1 MERVFQLSNAISN
14 GNRVQPISN
23 QLLLR
28 YKQKKLCSSWEFIN
42 YGDRRRR
49 LTNFEVKL
57 YMNKWSEPTFL
68 FACVYLC
75 LWKMGKRKIQITEDY
90 KFEFIKLWED
100 EDILYEITHDDYR
113 NKNKR
118 NAAIKRIAE
127 EMTVNIDVSNVSK
140 MMKNLRT
147 QFLKEKRKVDDS
159 KSTGKGTKD
168 LYISNW
174 KFYSSL
180 HFLLPFTCPMHFL
193 SLLSTFH
200 IW

>member
-1 MERVFQLSNAISN
+1 ME
-14 GNRVQPISN
+14 
-23 QLLLR
+23 
-28 YKQKKLCSSWEFIN
+28 E
-42 YGDRRRR
+42 
-49 LTNFEVKL
+49 
-57 YMNKWSEPTFL
+57 
-68 FACVYLC
+68 
-75 LWKMGKRKIQITEDY
+75 RKIHITEDD

-127 EMTVNIDVSNVSK
+127 EMTVNIDVSDVSK

-159 KSTGKGTKD
+159 KSTGKGTKV

-174 KFYSSL
+174 KCYSSL
-180 HFLLPFTCPMHFL
+180 HFLLPFTRPMPTDSNIFPAVEQQQRQLIIDDEDGNENEDADVDLLFEKTEDLTSRAPLKSPRVYGNKNTRRKRPFPQAALAQWKL
-193 SLLSTFH
+193 SLNFCHGS
-200 IW
+200 